1 LIAGSLAKRYAKAL
15 LDVAME
21 SQSAEAVLRELGGVA
36 ELVGEQRELR
46 LFLLNPSVRRRDA
59 IQVMD
64 DIAERL
70 QVSPLT
76 RTFLK
81 VVLEA
86 GRMAVLRDI
95 LRVYEGLLDER
106 LGRVR
111 AAVTTAAPLDGEQ
124 QARLAAVLG
133 RLTGKRVVLE
143 LAQNAEILG
152 GMITRIGSRVYDGSL
167 TTQLA
172 RLRHELATGD

>member
-1 LIAGSLAKRYAKAL
+1 MIAGSLAKRYAKAL

-21 SQSAEAVLRELGGVA
+21 AQAAEVVLRELGGVA
-36 ELVGEQRELR
+36 GLIGEQRELR
-46 LFLLNPSVRRRDA
+46 QFLLNPSVRRRDA
-59 IQVMD
+59 VQVMD
-64 DIAERL
+64 EIAGRL

-86 GRMAVLRDI
+86 GRMAALEDI
-95 LRVYEGLLDER
+95 LRAYEELLDER
-106 LGRVR
+106 IGRVR
-111 AAVTTAAPLDGEQ
+111 AAVTTAAPLDGEL
-124 QARLAAVLG
+124 QAHLAAELG

-143 LAQNAEILG
+143 VTQNAAILG

-167 TTQLA
+167 TTRLA

>member
-21 SQSAEAVLRELGGVA
+21 ARAAEVVLRELGGVA
-36 ELVGEQRELR
+36 ALIGQQRELR
-46 LFLLNPSVRRRDA
+46 KFLLNPSVRRRDA
-59 IQVMD
+59 VQVMD
-64 DIAERL
+64 EIAGRL

-86 GRMAVLRDI
+86 GRMAALEGI
-95 LRVYEGLLDER
+95 LHAYEALLDER
-106 LGRVR
+106 IGRVR
-111 AAVTTAAPLDGEQ
+111 AAVTTAAPLDGGQ
-124 QARLAAVLG
+124 QKRLAAELA
-133 RLTGKRVVLE
+133 RLTGKQVVLE
-143 LAQNAEILG
+143 VTQDAAILG

-167 TTQLA
+167 KTQIA
-172 RLRHELATGD
+172 RLRRELVASE